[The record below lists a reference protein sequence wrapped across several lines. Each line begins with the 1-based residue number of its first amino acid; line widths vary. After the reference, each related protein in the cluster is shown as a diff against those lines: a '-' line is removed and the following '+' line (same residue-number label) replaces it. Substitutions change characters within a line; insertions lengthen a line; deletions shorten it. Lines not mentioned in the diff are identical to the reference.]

1 MKDYKLYLI
10 VIREC
15 LGKINAYLVNGKDDF
30 MNSQMTQD
38 AVFLNLEII
47 GKSIKNLPQ
56 EWKDSEPDIEW
67 LTFVNLS
74 DILTYDYFQ
83 INLENVWLII
93 DDCLQDLDRAINRIN
108 LQFGESEV

>member
-15 LGKINAYLVNGKDDF
+15 LEKINAYVVNGKDDF

-83 INLENVWLII
+83 INLENYPNGIYTL
-93 DDCLQDLDRAINRIN
+93 N
-108 LQFGESEV
+108 LQVDKFKTSSRIVIHR